1 MSEVMRWGRAVAALG
16 LGMVSGAG
24 WMLWIQREEIRTFVA
39 QTVVAPRPHLPDGN
53 IPLMVQQERGVM
65 RLRWSS
71 RVAAIRDAAHGTLTI
86 VDGAHRSRLDL
97 DGRELRAGLAS
108 YWPDGSR
115 VGFRLETDSGAS
127 GYIEAP
133 VVDANPAKAAAEPKV
148 ERPPRP
154 APARR
159 RPKPSAGASRGKPI
173 DDGLEWTEHPRKAS
187 RLARLK
193 QKMAFWRRPDTEPR
207 P

>member
-1 MSEVMRWGRAVAALG
+1 
-16 LGMVSGAG
+16 MVE
-24 WMLWIQREEIRTFVA
+24 QD
-39 QTVVAPRPHLPDGN
+39 P
-53 IPLMVQQERGVM
+53 GVL
-65 RLRWSS
+65 RLRWSA
-71 RVAAIRDAAHGTLTI
+71 RIAAIRDASHGTLTI
-86 VDGAHRSRLDL
+86 LDGSHQSRLNL

-133 VVDANPAKAAAEPKV
+133 VVDAKPAKAAPEPKAEPS
-148 ERPPRP
+148 RSP

-159 RPKPSAGASRGKPI
+159 RPKAAAGASRGKPI
-173 DDGLEWTEHPRKAS
+173 DDGLEWTEHHPRRAS
-187 RLARLK
+187 RLTRLK
-193 QKMAFWRRPDTEPR
+193 QRMAFWRKSDTEPR

>member
-1 MSEVMRWGRAVAALG
+1 
-16 LGMVSGAG
+16 
-24 WMLWIQREEIRTFVA
+24 MLWQQREQIRTFVG
-39 QTVVAPRPHLPDGN
+39 QTAAGAPPAEGT
-53 IPLMVQQERGVM
+53 IPLIVQQDQGVM

-71 RVAAIRDAAHGTLTI
+71 HVAAIRDAARGTLTI
-86 VDGAHRSRLDL
+86 IDGAHRSRFDL
-97 DGRELRAGLAS
+97 DGRELRAGFAS

-133 VVDANPAKAAAEPKV
+133 VVDAKPAKASAEP
-148 ERPPRP
+148 EAEPSRSP

-159 RPKPSAGASRGKPI
+159 RPKPAASPSRGKPI
-173 DDGLEWTEHPRKAS
+173 DDGLEWTEHAPRRAS
-187 RLARLK
+187 RLTRLK
-193 QKMAFWRRPDTEPR
+193 QRMALWRKPVTEPR